1 MHKISNFTG
10 QARHGWEKMTPSMG
24 FGMSRPQHPPQ
35 DISIA
40 PPAAKRSV
48 VGTSMSP
55 NPAVPGHPVNLSFNV
70 PFNSNLP
77 GPDKEDVLYSSMGAF
92 QKWTHADGAMED
104 TPNHALPVHT
114 RNVEN
119 LRSLCKQ
126 ISEQSGERIHA
137 TVTSSKPKPVP
148 GMQRGPLTTPVT
160 NVCVSGDAEV
170 VHKMRA
176 KILNET
182 PITLRCEN
190 IDIDRDLVF
199 PKGQEGARADVLN
212 HMDDIADKTKADV
225 FLLEAKSRRK
235 DSDSASFKGSVE
247 KSNDKRLQM
256 AVYGDLES
264 SENAKTRLLIMIDQL
279 LQRQVD
285 SVRLELPL
293 HSLIAGRHRRNIKLI
308 ESATG
313 AAIYFPPQF
322 PAVFGYVP
330 PGSIPLRG
338 RDEIIITG
346 ETMDNILQAKKRL
359 HDLVISTK
367 HFMKDVH
374 ITMSKVD
381 YILLERMDKIQRI
394 VQTNGSY
401 VVLPPLGNHSGMLRV
416 TATDILNVER
426 TVREIMG
433 LAGQFYS
440 ASWWFTHPDPSQR
453 QPTPS
458 DIRAMLPD
466 ICINSGAEITFEK
479 LNFHINGS
487 DDAVKAAMSIINTL
501 PFVKKAQSTLRVKVE
516 LANEHKEFVSGKKNG
531 KINKIM
537 SQSNVQIV
545 FDGFNEYNFYIDVRG
560 AQYEATKN
568 GLDLVELEMPA
579 SISFHVPDQYHKRI
593 IGIGGQH
600 IQRIMKKY
608 SVFVK
613 FSNAMDRG
621 GIGKDDD
628 DIKVDNV
635 ICRTPAR
642 NADNLELVKQE
653 IMDMV
658 EKVDAEFVSEHV
670 PVDRLYHRELIARM
684 QEIEELE
691 KKWNCKITFPG
702 TEQASDI
709 ITVSGPEYQVPQ
721 AVDEFLGMVPE
732 SHEIEFPASDEIDS
746 FVKSVDFAQD
756 TVRKLRDQYC
766 VEVMVHEPR
775 QDRQDDKE
783 VLVERMTLS
792 YTRNNAGGLKDAI
805 DFLLLPF
812 MARGLEA
819 NDVKGAIPR
828 PQSDSFEDNM
838 PYFESKLLQRAEP
851 PVNTES
857 PTRSTFGEESG
868 SRSIFDKLR
877 KPGSMSSFSSFID
890 RRRAK
895 NGSNSPGS
903 SLFMQASNNA
913 SKASLVSMESRD
925 SGYRNP
931 WNDSGIDLEGD
942 NNLYGQNGHSH
953 SSNNGWGSFGGSAS
967 RPNTSSNSL
976 SGAFG
981 ETKFPF
987 GVNGNASTTSLS
999 TTPMIPG
1006 LGMVNGTTA
1015 PGAAAPGDVTPRYD
1029 PQADGGAKQATAG
1042 AASSTGALA
1051 ASNSA
1056 PVSRPASTTSNNP
1069 PSTTTTTTAT
1079 TTTSAKSSGYPAP
1092 IAPPH

>member
-1 MHKISNFTG
+1 
-10 QARHGWEKMTPSMG
+10 
-24 FGMSRPQHPPQ
+24 
-35 DISIA
+35 
-40 PPAAKRSV
+40 
-48 VGTSMSP
+48 
-55 NPAVPGHPVNLSFNV
+55 
-70 PFNSNLP
+70 
-77 GPDKEDVLYSSMGAF
+77 
-92 QKWTHADGAMED
+92 
-104 TPNHALPVHT
+104 
-114 RNVEN
+114 
-119 LRSLCKQ
+119 
-126 ISEQSGERIHA
+126 
-137 TVTSSKPKPVP
+137 
-148 GMQRGPLTTPVT
+148 
-160 NVCVSGDAEV
+160 
-170 VHKMRA
+170 
-176 KILNET
+176 
-182 PITLRCEN
+182 
-190 IDIDRDLVF
+190 
-199 PKGQEGARADVLN
+199 
-212 HMDDIADKTKADV
+212 MDDISDKTKADI

-235 DSDSASFKGSVE
+235 DSDQASFNGAME
-247 KSNDKRLQM
+247 KSMDKRLQIH
-256 AVYGDLES
+256 VYGDLDS
-264 SENAKTRLLIMIDQL
+264 SENAKTRLLILIDQI

-285 SVRLELPL
+285 IMRLELSL
-293 HSLIAGRHRRNIKLI
+293 HSLISGRHRKNIKQI

-313 AAIYFPPQF
+313 TAIYFPPLF
-322 PAVFGYVP
+322 PTVFGYVP

-338 RDEIIITG
+338 RDDIIITG
-346 ETMDNILQAKKRL
+346 EGMDNILQAKKRL
-359 HDLVISTK
+359 HDLVMTTK
-367 HFMKDVH
+367 TFVKDVQ
-374 ITMSKVD
+374 ITTSKVD
-381 YILLERMDKIQRI
+381 YILLERLDKIRKI
-394 VQTNGSY
+394 IEANGSY
-401 VVLPPLGNHSGMLRV
+401 VLLPPLGNHSGVLRV
-416 TATDILNVER
+416 QATDILNVER

-440 ASWWFTHPDPSQR
+440 ASWWVTHPDPSQR

-487 DDAVKAAMSIINTL
+487 DDSVKAAMSIINTL

-670 PVDRLYHRELIARM
+670 PVDRLYHRELITRM
-684 QEIEELE
+684 PEIEELE
-691 KKWNCKITFPG
+691 KKWNCKVTFPG

-732 SHEIEFPASDEIDS
+732 THDIEFPTSDDLRS
-746 FVKSVDFAQD
+746 FLRSPEFQRDYAQ
-756 TVRKLRDQYC
+756 KLRDQY
-766 VEVMVHEPR
+766 VVDVAVHEPK
-775 QDRQDDKE
+775 QEVQGDRE
-783 VLVERMTLS
+783 VVVERLVLS

-812 MARGLEA
+812 MARGLDA
-819 NDVKGAIPR
+819 NNVKGAIPR
-828 PQSDSFEDNM
+828 PKSDSFEDNM

-851 PVNTES
+851 PVTTES
-857 PTRSTFGEESG
+857 PTRSTFGEDGS

-890 RRRAK
+890 RRRK
-895 NGSNSPGS
+895 NGSNSPSS

-931 WNDSGIDLEGD
+931 WNDSGIEIDD
-942 NNLYGQNGHSH
+942 NVHGHNGHG
-953 SSNNGWGSFGGSAS
+953 NGWGSFGGSAS

-976 SGAFG
+976 SGAF
-981 ETKFPF
+981 ESKFPF
-987 GVNGNASTTSLS
+987 GANGNASTSSLN
-999 TTPMIPG
+999 TPMIPG
-1006 LGMVNGTTA
+1006 LGMVNGAGSA
-1015 PGAAAPGDVTPRYD
+1015 PALGAGLPGDATPRYD
-1029 PQADGGAKQATAG
+1029 ARARDADSAFGKVPNGT
-1042 AASSTGALA
+1042 SL
-1051 ASNSA
+1051 SNTSA
-1056 PVSRPASTTSNNP
+1056 PTSRPPSSASTSNP
-1069 PSTTTTTTAT
+1069 TM
-1079 TTTSAKSSGYPAP
+1079 TTTSATSSSGYPAP